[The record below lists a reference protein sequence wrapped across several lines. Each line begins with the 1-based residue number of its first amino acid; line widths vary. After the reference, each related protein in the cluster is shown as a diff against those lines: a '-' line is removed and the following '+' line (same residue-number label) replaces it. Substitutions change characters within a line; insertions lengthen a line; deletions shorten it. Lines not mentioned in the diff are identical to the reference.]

1 MAGAALL
8 HYSNLSVSEL
18 MLYFRQH
25 VYSHVARGTIL
36 IMPEDRQRCVIK
48 AERFW
53 RTQRENQETG
63 EEEEEEMSR
72 PMFIQVN
79 SGRKVEFINTAFINR
94 IEVIHPAGGE
104 AGTGTL
110 FLGDGT
116 ERTIGENEI
125 NWVM

>member
-1 MAGAALL
+1 
-8 HYSNLSVSEL
+8 
-18 MLYFRQH
+18 
-25 VYSHVARGTIL
+25 
-36 IMPEDRQRCVIK
+36 K

-53 RTQRENQETG
+53 RTQRENQETE

-79 SGRKVEFINTAFINR
+79 NGRKVEFINTAFISR

-110 FLGDGT
+110 FLEDGT
-116 ERTIGENEI
+116 ERTLGENEI
-125 NWVM
+125 NWVMRMMPDLLGSPALGTQDSSPGYWRGEQ